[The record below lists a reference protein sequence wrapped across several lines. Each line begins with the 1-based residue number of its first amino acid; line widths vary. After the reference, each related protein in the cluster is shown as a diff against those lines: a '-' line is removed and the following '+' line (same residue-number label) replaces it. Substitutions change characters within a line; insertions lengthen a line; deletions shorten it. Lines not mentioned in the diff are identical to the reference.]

1 MPQFGLNGASTG
13 DEATIETDIR
23 AAGQAG
29 YEFVELRDTK
39 IERYLAGGGGTLPR
53 LRARLHEAGVEALSV
68 NALEDATLAT
78 GQDLQARLSRMRVLC
93 EWAAALG
100 YEAGVEALSVNALED
115 ATLATGQDLQAR
127 LSRMRVLCEW
137 AAALGAPYVVAVPS
151 FLPPAGIQ
159 DAEVRIRTE
168 AALRALSG
176 VAAPLGVQV
185 GFEFLGPPTCSVRT
199 LRAARRVI
207 EDIDDPH
214 VGLVLDAFHFYTGG
228 SRLEDLDGIDP
239 TRLFIVHLDDA
250 EPGEPGALTDAQR
263 LLPGDGVLPL
273 RALVARLQM
282 RGFQGAYS
290 LELFRPEY
298 WTWDPVELARRGLDG
313 MHRLFT

>member
-1 MPQFGLNGASTG
+1 MPQFGLNGATTG
-13 DEATIETDIR
+13 SEATIETDIR
-23 AAGQAG
+23 AAAQAG
-29 YEFVELRDTK
+29 YEFLELRDTK

-53 LRARLHEAGVEALSV
+53 LRSRLHEAGVEALSV
-68 NALEDATLAT
+68 NALEDATLST
-78 GQDLQARLSRMRVLC
+78 GP
-93 EWAAALG
+93 
-100 YEAGVEALSVNALED
+100 
-115 ATLATGQDLQAR
+115 DLQAR

-137 AAALGAPYVVAVPS
+137 AAALGASYVVAVPS

-168 AALRALSG
+168 AALRSLSG

-185 GFEFLGPPTCSVRT
+185 GFEFLGPPGCSVRT

-214 VGLVLDAFHFYTGG
+214 VGLVIDAFHFYTGG

-250 EPGEPGALTDAQR
+250 EPGEPGTLTDAQR

-298 WTWDPVELARRGLDG
+298 WSWDPVELARRGLDG

>member
-1 MPQFGLNGASTG
+1 MPQFGLNGATTG
-13 DEATIETDIR
+13 SEATIETDIR
-23 AAGQAG
+23 AAAQAG
-29 YEFVELRDTK
+29 YEFLELRDTK

-68 NALEDATLAT
+68 NALEDATLST
-78 GQDLQARLSRMRVLC
+78 GA
-93 EWAAALG
+93 
-100 YEAGVEALSVNALED
+100 
-115 ATLATGQDLQAR
+115 DLQAR

-151 FLPPAGIQ
+151 FLPPAGIP

-176 VAAPLGVQV
+176 VAAPLAVQV
-185 GFEFLGPPTCSVRT
+185 GFEFLGPPSCSVRT

-207 EDIDDPH
+207 EDIGDPH
-214 VGLVLDAFHFYTGG
+214 VGLVIDAFHFYTGG

-298 WTWDPVELARRGLDG
+298 WSWDPVELARRGLDG

>member
-1 MPQFGLNGASTG
+1 MPQFGLNGATTG
-13 DEATIETDIR
+13 DDATIETDIR
-23 AAGQAG
+23 AASQAG

-53 LRARLHEAGVEALSV
+53 LRARLQDAGIEALSV
-68 NALEDATLAT
+68 NALEDATLPV
-78 GQDLQARLSRMRVLC
+78 GQQWQV
-93 EWAAALG
+93 
-100 YEAGVEALSVNALED
+100 
-115 ATLATGQDLQAR
+115 R

-137 AAALGAPYVVAVPS
+137 AAALGAPYVVVVPS
-151 FLPPAGIQ
+151 FLSPGGIPE
-159 DAEVRIRTE
+159 AEVKIRSE
-168 AALRALSG
+168 AALRALSA
-176 VAAPLGVQV
+176 VAGPLGVRV

-199 LRAARRVI
+199 LRAARRII
-207 EDIDDPH
+207 EDIDDPA

-228 SRLEDLDGIDP
+228 SRLEDLDGIDAA
-239 TRLFIVHLDDA
+239 RLFIVHLDDA
-250 EPGEPGALTDAQR
+250 EPGEPAALTDAQR
-263 LLPGDGVLPL
+263 LLPGQGIINL

-298 WTWDPVELARRGLDG
+298 WAEDPLELARRGLDS